1 MLENVKFQASKKP
14 SFGGNQYIRV
24 NNKANELDVL
34 YRSIG
39 KSLSAGVSAATMYGN
54 RVKAKSSKKLGVYL
68 GMGFIGIAAFI
79 LVVSII
85 VWISSIPTNKPV
97 SDVPKTNSAAL
108 EVVTDTK
115 ESYETSRQEKYVI
128 KSGDTLDKIAYRF
141 YGKYDVKRIEEIK
154 RINNI
159 TNPEGLQ
166 IGQVLTIPLGK

>member
-1 MLENVKFQASKKP
+1 
-14 SFGGNQYIRV
+14 
-24 NNKANELDVL
+24 
-34 YRSIG
+34 
-39 KSLSAGVSAATMYGN
+39 MYGN